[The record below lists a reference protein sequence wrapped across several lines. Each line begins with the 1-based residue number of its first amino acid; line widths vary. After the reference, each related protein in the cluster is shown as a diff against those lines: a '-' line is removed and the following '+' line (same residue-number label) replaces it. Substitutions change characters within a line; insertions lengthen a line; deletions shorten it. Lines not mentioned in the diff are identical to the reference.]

1 MSPGHLKETARP
13 PRSKAGKVPYNVYT
27 SGCPTRLVLDRL
39 ADKWAVLII
48 GRLDKSPLRFN
59 QLRREIAGVSQKVL
73 SQTLKNLE
81 RDGLVARKAFPTVP
95 VTVEYAIT
103 PLGLTLKD
111 TLQALGRWAE
121 MHMDTV
127 LAAQR
132 QYDRRVPVT
141 TDPRRVDGREKF
153 A

>member
-1 MSPGHLKETARP
+1 MSPGHPKETGRP
-13 PRSKAGKVPYNVYT
+13 TRSKRGHVPYNVYAAE
-27 SGCPTRLVLDRL
+27 CPTRLVLDRL
-39 ADKWAVLII
+39 ADKWAVLIL
-48 GRLDKSPLRFN
+48 GRLDEAPLRFN
-59 QLRREIAGVSQKVL
+59 QLRREIGGVSQKVL

-111 TLQALGRWAE
+111 TLRALGRWAE
-121 MHMDTV
+121 THMDAV

-132 QYDRRVPVT
+132 QYDRRTPVIHWS
-141 TDPRRVDGREKF
+141 DDRGRRE

>member
-1 MSPGHLKETARP
+1 MSPGHLKETARRAKAKTAA
-13 PRSKAGKVPYNVYT
+13 PRFNVYAPE
-27 SGCPTRLVLDRL
+27 CPTRQVLNRL

-48 GRLDKSPLRFN
+48 GRLDASPLRFN
-59 QLRREIAGVSQKVL
+59 QLRREIGGVSQKVL

-103 PLGLTLKD
+103 PLGLTLKE
-111 TLQALGRWAE
+111 TLQALGHWAE
-121 MHMDTV
+121 VHMDAV
-127 LAAQR
+127 LAAQNK
-132 QYDRRVPVT
+132 YDLRAS
-141 TDPRRVDGREKF
+141 GG